1 MTQKGGFMGID
12 NLQRKAK
19 KNDKTIKMK
28 DIENWLKTGSWKLE
42 AEN

>member
-28 DIENWLKTGSWKLE
+28 DIEKLVE
-42 AEN
+42 TA